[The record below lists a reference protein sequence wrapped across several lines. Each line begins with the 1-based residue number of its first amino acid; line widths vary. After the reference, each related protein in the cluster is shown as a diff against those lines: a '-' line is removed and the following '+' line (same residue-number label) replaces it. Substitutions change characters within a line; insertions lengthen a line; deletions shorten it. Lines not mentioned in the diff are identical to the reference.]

1 VRRAI
6 AVRLLLLLAA
16 LATTA
21 APAHAAPK
29 TPLAHAGRWIT
40 DADGRV
46 TVLHGL
52 NMVYKRPPYAPA
64 AIGFGDDDAAFLAQ
78 EGYNTVRVGLI
89 YKAVEPAPGT
99 YDDAYLARI
108 EATVNALGKHGI
120 VSLLDFHQDL
130 YNERFQ
136 GEGWPDWAVQD
147 DGLPNQPQNGFPANY
162 LTMPALQRA
171 FDHFWANDPGPGGVG
186 LQDRYAA
193 AWRHVAE
200 RFATNPY
207 VLGYDLLNEPW
218 PGSTWQQCAQPAGC
232 PEFDARLSAFVT
244 RTKTAIRTAD
254 PTSIVWYEP
263 NVLFN
268 NGADTQLADFGDPQA
283 GMSFHDYCLA
293 SNEGGGGYSEACR
306 TSDDLVMS
314 NADKRAATTGDALL
328 MTEWGATDD
337 RDSLLGPL
345 DLADKHMTSWQEWH
359 YCGCDDPTT
368 TGSGDTQAIVLDPAK
383 PPTGKNLKTSTLD
396 VITRPY
402 PQVVSGTPLEWSFDP
417 AAKARKFSFSYTTAR
432 ADDPKRSFASGAKT
446 EVVLPR
452 RVYPK
457 GYAADVR
464 GGAIVSKPGAR
475 VLRVAACRAAKKVTV
490 AVVAG
495 RGAPQSSCAKPSK
508 ARARLKVSV
517 SPRRVRAGRRVRVSV
532 RVRAGGKPVRGA
544 VVRVGGKRAATGRR
558 GRAKLRVRFKHAGRK
573 RVTATARGYKRGRA
587 IVRVRR

>member
-1 VRRAI
+1 VRRA
-6 AVRLLLLLAA
+6 AALLALLVVA
-16 LATTA
+16 LSA
-21 APAHAAPK
+21 APASAAPK
-29 TPLAHAGRWIT
+29 TPLGHAGRWIT
-40 DADGRV
+40 DSAGRV
-46 TVLHGL
+46 TILHGL
-52 NMVYKRPPYAPA
+52 NMVYKRPPYAPD
-64 AIGFGDDDAAFLAQ
+64 AIGFGDDDAAFLAS

-89 YKAVEPAPGT
+89 YKAVEPSPGV

-108 EATVNALGKHGI
+108 EGTVNALGRHGI

-162 LTMPALQRA
+162 LTMPALQHA

-200 RFATNPY
+200 RFGSNPY

-232 PEFDARLSAFVT
+232 PEFDGRMSQFVARVLG
-244 RTKTAIRTAD
+244 AIRTAD
-254 PTSIVWYEP
+254 RESLVWYEP

-268 NGADTQLADFGDPQA
+268 NGADTQLADFGDSNT
-283 GMSFHDYCLA
+283 GMSFHDYCLVA
-293 SNEGGGGYSEACR
+293 NEGGTSGYSDACR

-314 NADKRAATTGDALL
+314 NADKRAAGTGDALL
-328 MTEWGATDD
+328 LTEWGATDD
-337 RDSLLGPL
+337 RDALLGPL
-345 DLADKHMTSWQEWH
+345 ALADQHMMSWQEWH

-368 TGSGDTQAIVLDPAK
+368 TGSGDKQAIVLDPAK
-383 PPTGKNLKTSTLD
+383 PPSGSNLKTSTLD

-402 PQVVSGTPLEWSFDP
+402 PQVVSGTPQSWSFDP
-417 AAKARKFSFSYTTAR
+417 AAKKFSFAYSTAR
-432 ADDPKRSFASGAKT
+432 AAAASSSFGPGAVT
-446 EVVLPR
+446 EVALPR

-457 GYAADVR
+457 GYAANVR

-475 VLRVAACRAAKKVTV
+475 VLRVAACRGAKRVTV
-490 AVVAG
+490 DVVG
-495 RGAPQSSCAKPSK
+495 GGGAAQSSCAKPGLK
-508 ARARLKVSV
+508 RLRLRVV
-517 SPRRVRAGRRVRVSV
+517 LSPRRVHAGRRVRVVV

-544 VVRVGGKRAATGRR
+544 VVRLGGKRAVTGRR
-558 GRAKLRVRFKHAGRK
+558 GRAKLRVRFAHPGR
-573 RVTATARGYKRGRA
+573 RVAVATARGYRVGRA
-587 IVRVRR
+587 KIRVVR